1 MDKTTYILGVR
12 GLPGQDGGMIVD
24 SIEKG
29 YSLFA
34 LVVSPK
40 SDRLLSSVLASQTKL
55 IVGPSAVT

>member
-24 SIEKG
+24 SIEKE
-29 YSLFA
+29 YA

-40 SDRLLSSVLASQTKL
+40 SD
-55 IVGPSAVT
+55 